1 MEQKETPW
9 FKKYTIEDVLEFVE
23 YRKRE
28 IRKSLERIQK
38 RREILD
44 ESEKELNAS
53 LARWETLAK
62 ELAKEGI
69 FTGSEPS
76 ADLSDMRLADACYLV
91 LKAKGEGMHA
101 KDLVAELRDRGRTIQ
116 AKNPVDSVHKML
128 LRDRRFYRPGG
139 HGTYWELEEWQVE
152 KLEENKETTAP

>member
-1 MEQKETPW
+1 MEQKETVW
-9 FKKYTIEDVLEFVE
+9 FQNKKIEDVLEFVE
-23 YRKRE
+23 YKKSE
-28 IRKSLERIQK
+28 IHKSLERIQR

-44 ESEKELNAS
+44 ESAKELNAS
-53 LARWETLAK
+53 LARWETIAQ
-62 ELAKEGI
+62 ELAKEGA
-69 FTGSEPS
+69 FKGSEPN

-116 AKNPVDSVHKML
+116 AKTPVDSVHKML

-139 HGTYWELEEWQVE
+139 HGTYWELEEWQIE
-152 KLEENKETTAP
+152 NLEENRERS